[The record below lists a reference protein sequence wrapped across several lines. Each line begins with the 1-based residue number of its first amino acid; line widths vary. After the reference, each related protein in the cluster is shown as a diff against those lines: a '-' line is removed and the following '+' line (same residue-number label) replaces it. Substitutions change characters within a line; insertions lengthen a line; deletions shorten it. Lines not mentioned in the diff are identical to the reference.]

1 MEKDLEEINRIERL
15 TQEYFNNDEIRSG
28 LKVYRSLMDIYPK
41 EKAYYI
47 NYIGFL
53 LDERVIVELLWS
65 AYEEAIACCNRAI
78 TNVSDGDR
86 IFFIIKKA
94 EVYIIMIDGNYSW
107 YTENSIDVD
116 RFINSALK
124 DHPNNIVLLKCAM
137 AIFRMTRNF
146 SRYEETLDRAIEDS
160 PDDFMLVMQKV
171 MSLQE
176 KENYEM
182 AISLLENWINSNPK
196 STNLNAAYS
205 RMILLYKATD
215 NDDMVDVYQDLL
227 DNM

>member
-1 MEKDLEEINRIERL
+1 MEKDINEINRIERL

-28 LKVYRSLMDIYPK
+28 LKLYRSLMDLYPK

-78 TNVSDGDR
+78 ANVSDGDK

-107 YTENSIDVD
+107 YTENSIEVD
-116 RFINSALK
+116 RFIDSFLTE
-124 DHPNNIVLLKCAM
+124 HPNNIVLLKCAM
-137 AIFRMTRNF
+137 AIFRMTGNF
-146 SRYEETLDRAIEDS
+146 FRYEEILDRAIEDS
-160 PDDFMLVMQKV
+160 PDDFMLVIQKV
-171 MSLQE
+171 VSLQE

-205 RMILLYKATD
+205 RMILLYKATS
-215 NDDMVDVYQDLL
+215 NDDMVDLYQDLL